1 MRGFSKAIITGNLT
15 RDPELRTT
23 ANGSNVCSFS
33 VAVNRVYKDSSGEQ
47 KEDVS
52 YIDCSAWGRL
62 GEMISQ
68 YAKKGSGVLVS
79 GRLDQRSWEDKT
91 DGKKRSRVE
100 IVVEDFNFVGAPRG
114 DGMLPVGFLPRGG
127 RYRHNESALTT
138 GFERGIPAGLVI
150 GELVSVEN
158 METRFSSRLYLSGWL
173 RPAAEFDRVRF
184 VVIALPKAGKAAL

>member
-23 ANGSNVCSFS
+23 PNGSTVCGFS
-33 VAVNRVYKDSSGEQ
+33 VAVNRVYRDASGEQ

-52 YIDCSAWGRL
+52 FIDCSAWGKL
-62 GEMISQ
+62 GEMIAQ

-100 IVVEDFNFVGAPRG
+100 IVVEDFNFTGAANRENGSSYSSEFAQSPAS
-114 DGMLPVGFLPRGG
+114 
-127 RYRHNESALTT
+127 ESDSVD
-138 GFERGIPAGLVI
+138 EIPDDI
-150 GELVSVEN
+150 PEGEID
-158 METRFSSRLYLSGWL
+158 LSEV
-173 RPAAEFDRVRF
+173 PF
-184 VVIALPKAGKAAL
+184 